1 MKGLRGGTY
10 WPVVFFDFDGNGIFT
25 PDWDGSPTILAEAGF
40 YDADW
45 DLKPDSI
52 VVADSNLVDIQIFFF
67 GVGTESQPDLPERA
81 FLLPNYPNPF
91 NPQTTLSFRLE
102 RPARIELSVHDLL
115 GRKVATVAKGLYL
128 TGLHE
133 VIWQAVDLPSGLYA
147 TRLVGEGFI
156 LRRLMLLIK

>member
-1 MKGLRGGTY
+1 M
-10 WPVVFFDFDGNGIFT
+10 
-25 PDWDGSPTILAEAGF
+25 AEAGF

-133 VIWQAVDLPSGLYA
+133 VTWNAQGLPSGLYA
-147 TRLVGEGFI
+147 IRMRGEDFVLTQPMMLV
-156 LRRLMLLIK
+156 K